1 MVTLTRRRQAGA
13 VVGRGLRVAARR
25 GGVRLGCLLALVVV
39 GAVLYY
45 GGVIGDKY
53 LRYYRYQDAFKQEV
67 RFAAHH
73 SDDEIKIH
81 LRAVADSLQLPD
93 DAQHLFLRRKPHH
106 ILIWNEY
113 YDHVELPFLSRDFY
127 FNPHAE
133 GDL

>member
-1 MVTLTRRRQAGA
+1 VVTDAYRARAGG
-13 VVGRGLRVAARR
+13 VLGRALRVAPRG

-73 SDDEIKIH
+73 SDEEIKIH

-113 YDHVELPFLSRDFY
+113 YDHVELPFMSRDFY

-133 GDL
+133 GEL

>member
-1 MVTLTRRRQAGA
+1 M
-13 VVGRGLRVAARR
+13 ARTA
-25 GGVRLGCLLALVVV
+25 GVRLGCLLSLVVA
-39 GAVLYY
+39 GAILYY
-45 GGVIGDKY
+45 GGVIADKY

-73 SDDEIKIH
+73 TNDEIKIH
-81 LRAVADSLQLPD
+81 LHAVADSLQLPD
-93 DAQHLFLRRKPHH
+93 DAQHLFLKRKPHH

>member
-1 MVTLTRRRQAGA
+1 MVTRT
-13 VVGRGLRVAARR
+13 GRGPAGGPRPTARTA
-25 GGVRLGCLLALVVV
+25 GVRLGCLLALVVV
-39 GAVLYY
+39 GAAIYY

-73 SDDEIKIH
+73 TDEEIKIH

-93 DAQHLFLRRKPHH
+93 DSKHLFLKRKPHH